1 MKLTSVFDGL
11 HEDLILRAPRLS
23 LPNQIDQVLRW
34 VDKFGLAGL
43 EKRIQLLGSLVRDHE
58 HLHQLLIRW
67 PDPTTEGSAESK
79 VNRGCPQVTA
89 PDISKTQL
97 LLKALDTLLKGFK

>member
-34 VDKFGLAGL
+34 VDKFGLVGL
-43 EKRIQLLGSLVRDHE
+43 EKRIQLLGSLVRDHAS
-58 HLHQLLIRW
+58 IY
-67 PDPTTEGSAESK
+67 TNS
-79 VNRGCPQVTA
+79 
-89 PDISKTQL
+89 
-97 LLKALDTLLKGFK
+97 